1 MDDSI
6 PTLAN
11 GLKVAVIGADS
22 KSIASDLGLSN
33 NELENADAAIFQ
45 VSARTN
51 ISEDDVR
58 KWHQARE
65 LYIPSLILKIGRA
78 HV

>member
-45 VSARTN
+45 VSARTS

-65 LYIPSLILKIGRA
+65 LYKIGRA